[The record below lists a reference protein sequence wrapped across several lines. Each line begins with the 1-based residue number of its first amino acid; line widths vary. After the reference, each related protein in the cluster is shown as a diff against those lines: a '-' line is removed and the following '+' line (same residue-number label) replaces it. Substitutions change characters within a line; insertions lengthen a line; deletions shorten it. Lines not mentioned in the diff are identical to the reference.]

1 MHEFFHNFGAYE
13 LNVSFYVWIS
23 CFILNIL
30 IEILTLA
37 ENSYL
42 FLFYNILHCNAKE
55 GRKGNRQGNPVIKIG
70 LGGIQQLS
78 VQNFAVS

>member
-1 MHEFFHNFGAYE
+1 MSFSITLEHMN

-23 CFILNIL
+23 YFILNIL
-30 IEILTLA
+30 IGILTLA
-37 ENSYL
+37 ENISYL

-55 GRKGNRQGNPVIKIG
+55 GRKGNTQGNPVIKIG

-78 VQNFAVS
+78 VQNFAFS